1 MHIKVHAVQRQNQAT
16 YLSYRM
22 NFVFSFPLAENAN
35 RKDIIQFL
43 TQDFT
48 WMINKNVMTLNIL
61 FNILAYNKCNPFL
74 HTSTIQYSSMSYKKP
89 NFIIPLAIIKIM

>member
-22 NFVFSFPLAENAN
+22 NFVFSFPL
-35 RKDIIQFL
+35 

-48 WMINKNVMTLNIL
+48 WINNKNMMTLNIL
-61 FNILAYNKCNPFL
+61 FNILAYNKCNPFV
-74 HTSTIQYSSMSYKKP
+74 HASTIQYSSMSYKKP